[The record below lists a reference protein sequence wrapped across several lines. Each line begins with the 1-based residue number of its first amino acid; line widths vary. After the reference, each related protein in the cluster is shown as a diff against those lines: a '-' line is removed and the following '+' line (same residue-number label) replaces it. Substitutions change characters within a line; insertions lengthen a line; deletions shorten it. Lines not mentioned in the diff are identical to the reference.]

1 MPITTIFLIFV
12 ILLGFLLMTF
22 RILDQEIT
30 VPLVALI
37 SIILAGP
44 IEGYKSLHNGFAEF
58 SKVAL
63 LFTAVAIPAHMLE
76 SSGLFNL
83 LGSKIGELV
92 GYLTLKFKINT
103 VFLIS
108 FISIITTYILAAL
121 FHNTTSILVNSYIIY
136 TVAQEYKIPA
146 AFILSGALI
155 ASNLGGFSTKWGDTP
170 NIIESS
176 VWGLKH
182 PDFFKEILP
191 LNILLVMILTFIV
204 FLITYIKFG
213 KNYNLKRIVLAH
225 SMIRFKTESRF
236 MILDTKLIF
245 FGLLSLIIAIVG
257 SIVFPQYEISLSA
270 LGIIIAIIGSPENK
284 RKQSLYALGIGTYFT
299 LLSIF
304 VLAQVFGHS
313 KIGIN
318 GYIENILNKN
328 NNNILPILVLSYLGT
343 LSTEAASWATAISPI
358 VYKIF
363 PTHLGA
369 WALGAGICA
378 GSSSIITAASA
389 GIILAHQTANYEKN
403 SRVDFPTYLKI
414 GLPFSLFMLL
424 FYSILLPL
432 YINFI
437 R

>member
-1 MPITTIFLIFV
+1 M
-12 ILLGFLLMTF
+12 M
-22 RILDQEIT
+22 
-30 VPLVALI
+30 
-37 SIILAGP
+37 
-44 IEGYKSLHNGFAEF
+44 
-58 SKVAL
+58 
-63 LFTAVAIPAHMLE
+63 
-76 SSGLFNL
+76 
-83 LGSKIGELV
+83 
-92 GYLTLKFKINT
+92 
-103 VFLIS
+103 
-108 FISIITTYILAAL
+108 
-121 FHNTTSILVNSYIIY
+121 
-136 TVAQEYKIPA
+136 
-146 AFILSGALI
+146 
-155 ASNLGGFSTKWGDTP
+155 
-170 NIIESS
+170 
-176 VWGLKH
+176 
-182 PDFFKEILP
+182 
-191 LNILLVMILTFIV
+191 
-204 FLITYIKFG
+204 
-213 KNYNLKRIVLAH
+213 
-225 SMIRFKTESRF
+225 
-236 MILDTKLIF
+236 LDTKLIF

-343 LSTEAASWATAISPI
+343 LSTEAASWATAVSPI